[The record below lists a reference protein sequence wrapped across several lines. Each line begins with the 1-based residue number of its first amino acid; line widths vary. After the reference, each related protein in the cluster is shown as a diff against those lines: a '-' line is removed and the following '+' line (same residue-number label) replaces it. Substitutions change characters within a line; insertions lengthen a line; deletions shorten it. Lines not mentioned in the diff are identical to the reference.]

1 MIDYKASYDVL
12 VIDPSKIDDVQ
23 LIIERIKQ
31 NEDRYKEVEQL
42 IGVPWYVTAA
52 VHYRE
57 SSLSFKR
64 HMHNG
69 DPLTAKTIHVPAG
82 RPLKG
87 NPPFTWEESCIDAF
101 KLKFWHTCTDWSIEN
116 TLSLIERY
124 NGGGYKKKGLPS
136 PYVWSWSN
144 FYKKGKYVADSKYDP
159 DVVDKQCGTAVL
171 LKLLI

>member
-1 MIDYKASYDVL
+1 MDYKESYNLL

-23 LIIERIKQ
+23 LIIDKIKQ
-31 NEDRYKEVEQL
+31 YEGRYQAIEKA

-69 DPLTAKTIHVPAG
+69 DPLNAKTVHVPAG

-101 KLKFWHTCTDWSIEN
+101 KLKFWHTCTDWSVEN
-116 TLSLIERY
+116 ALSLMERY
-124 NGGGYKKKGLPS
+124 NGLGYKKKRLPS
-136 PYVWSWSN
+136 PYVWAWSN
-144 FYKKGKYVADSKYDP
+144 HYRAGKYVADNVFDP
-159 DVVDKQCGTAVL
+159 EVVDKQCGTAVL